1 MKQNAAERDA
11 ADADNDGKLDFAEF
25 CAFVREREEG
35 EFTDE
40 ELHEALRLARRGRL
54 GQDRHGGVPAVVAEG
69 RAGAVGERVVDLFR
83 LWDEDRSGTVDK
95 AEFHKAVRAL
105 GFDVEREDTD
115 AVFDSLDDDNSG
127 TLEYKEL
134 ALMLRK
140 GAGSEAAKANLK
152 RVTHAERGRGAKITA
167 KNLNDNYQGATVACC
182 RRRSRWRRRREER
195 AGAAGRDL

>member
-1 MKQNAAERDA
+1 MLDEDGSGKIDMAEYLLWSLKDA
-11 ADADNDGKLDFAEF
+11 
-25 CAFVREREEG
+25 
-35 EFTDE
+35 
-40 ELHEALRLARRGRL
+40 LARS
-54 GQDRHGGVPAVVAEG
+54 AS
-69 RAGAVGERVVDLFR
+69 RVVDLFR

-152 RVTHAERGRGAKITA
+152 R
-167 KNLNDNYQGATVACC
+167 
-182 RRRSRWRRRREER
+182 
-195 AGAAGRDL
+195 